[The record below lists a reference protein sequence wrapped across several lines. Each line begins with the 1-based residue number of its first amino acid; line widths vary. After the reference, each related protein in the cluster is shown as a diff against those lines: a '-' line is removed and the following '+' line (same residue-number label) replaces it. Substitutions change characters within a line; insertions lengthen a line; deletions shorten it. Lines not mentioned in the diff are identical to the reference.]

1 MAAAPAAQWTAIPD
15 FAQENAQRV
24 ADSRTA
30 ISNVKVACVPRELG
44 DRNERLR
51 DRTRAVWAALGAM
64 RGVRSVSGKLML
76 VVLLTTAIALLVA
89 GAALLFHDLT
99 ENRQAWAADL
109 ATEGGILALST
120 APALAFDDRE
130 TAAQNL
136 AALQARPSV
145 RAAALY
151 TPDGRLY
158 ASYAQRGEGQ
168 APATAPAMHSGVHV
182 NGERVELVQ
191 PIIQNGEVLGSIYLR
206 ARYDVV
212 GRVRAYL
219 GILSVVMCL
228 SLAVALLLS
237 SWLQSV
243 ITRPMESMANVARQ
257 IVNRR
262 DYALRAVKT
271 TGDEIG
277 VVVDAFNNMLD
288 EVQSRAGDLERANA
302 ALQDEVHVRL
312 GAEAA
317 LAHASVRLQS
327 MMGAAEIGGWVW
339 DLRSNE
345 VTVDRNFAVLYGRSD
360 ENELRGD
367 PSVYRRQVHPDDL
380 AIVQA
385 ADAVAKKTGILE
397 SIEYR
402 IIRPD
407 GSVRWVTSRGRAQLN
422 EAGEPVLLPGLV
434 IDITAR
440 KRAEQA
446 LRDSEKLYRA
456 VGESIDYGV
465 WVCDA
470 AGRNVYA
477 SESFLRL
484 TGLTQRECSEFGW
497 TNAVHP
503 DELAATISAWKE
515 CVQTGAPWY
524 REHRVRG
531 VDGRYH
537 PILAQGVPIRDDQG
551 RITGWAGINLDISRV
566 KHTEEALRE
575 ADRRKDEFLA
585 TLAHELRNPLAPI
598 RHAVRI
604 LDTAAADDAQRRWGR
619 EVIAR
624 QVRHMAWL
632 LDDLLDVSR
641 ITRGQLDLKKDYVD
655 LQSIVDMAVETAR
668 PLIEAKRHVLS
679 IDLPPAA
686 VRLEVDP
693 LRLSQ
698 VISNLL
704 TNAAK
709 YTDAGGQIALAARLN
724 ADELLISVKDTGI
737 GLSPGTIPGL
747 FTMFSQVNS
756 AIDRAEGGLGIG
768 LALVKGL
775 VELHGGEVAASSEGL
790 GRGSEFLVRLPH
802 AVAKPQAASSLGAHP
817 PLGAAN
823 GGARARLLVAD
834 DNRDAATTLATVLEM
849 SGYEVHTAYSGAEA
863 LEAGVHFQPQA
874 VLLDIGMPGMT
885 GYETARRIRL
895 EAWGRRVILIAVTGW
910 GQDED
915 KRKAQVA
922 GFDHHLTKPVDP
934 EEIERLLG
942 AALASRGAPA
952 EFSARRVARDDIVE
966 GPPPGEIDSLRPQ

>member
-1 MAAAPAAQWTAIPD
+1 
-15 FAQENAQRV
+15 
-24 ADSRTA
+24 
-30 ISNVKVACVPRELG
+30 VPRQVTHH
-44 DRNERLR
+44 NERLR
-51 DRTRAVWAALGAM
+51 DWLRAVWAAVTAL
-64 RGVRSVSGKLML
+64 RHVRRSVSGKLMM
-76 VVLLTTAIALLVA
+76 VVLLTTAIAFLVA

-99 ENRQAWAADL
+99 ENRRAWAADL
-109 ATEGGILALST
+109 ATEGSILALST
-120 APALAFDDRE
+120 APALAFDDRD
-130 TAAQNL
+130 AAAHNL
-136 AALQARPSV
+136 AGLQARPSV

-158 ASYAQRGEGQ
+158 ASYAQRGEQQ
-168 APATAPAMHSGVHV
+168 APAVAPAMQNGAHI
-182 NGERVELVQ
+182 NGERVELVE
-191 PIIQNGEVLGSIYLR
+191 PVIQNGELLGAIYLR

-212 GRVRAYL
+212 GRVKAYL
-219 GILSVVMCL
+219 GILATVMCL
-228 SLAVALLLS
+228 SLVIAFVLA

-262 DYALRAVKT
+262 DYALRALKT

-288 EVQSRAGDLERANA
+288 EVQSRAGALEQANA
-302 ALQDEVHVRL
+302 ALQQEVEVRHE
-312 GAEAA
+312 AEAA
-317 LAHASVRLQS
+317 LARASVRLQS

-339 DLRSNE
+339 DLRTNE

-367 PSVYRRQVHPDDL
+367 PAVHRRQIHPDDL
-380 AIVQA
+380 ALVEA
-385 ADAVAKKTGILE
+385 ADNVAKRTGLLD

-402 IIRPD
+402 VIRPD
-407 GSVRWVTSRGRAQLN
+407 GSMRWVTSRGRAQLN

-484 TGLTQRECSEFGW
+484 TGVTQRECSELGW
-497 TNAVHP
+497 TNSLHP
-503 DELAATISAWKE
+503 EELQATMSAWTE
-515 CVQTGAPWY
+515 CVRSGASWY

-531 VDGRYH
+531 VDGRYY

-604 LDTAAADDAQRRWGR
+604 LDTAAADEEQRRWGR

-668 PLIEAKRHVLS
+668 PLIEAKRHALS
-679 IDLPPAA
+679 IKLPPGG

-709 YTDAGGQIALAARLN
+709 YTDPGGQIKLAAQLTG
-724 ADELLISVKDTGI
+724 DELAISVKDTGI

-775 VELHGGEVAASSEGL
+775 VALHGGEVSAASEGL

-802 AVAKPQAASSLGAHP
+802 AIAIAQSGPSSAAHP
-817 PLGAAN
+817 GLRAVNGA
-823 GGARARLLVAD
+823 ARARLLVAD

-863 LEAGVHFQPQA
+863 LEAGAHFQPQA

-895 EAWGRRVILIAVTGW
+895 EAWGRRVILVAVTGW
-910 GQDED
+910 GQDDD
-915 KRKAQVA
+915 KRKAQAA

-934 EEIERLLG
+934 DEIERLLK
-942 AALASRGAPA
+942 AALASAAAAP
-952 EFSARRVARDDIVE
+952 EFTSHSVARDDRID
-966 GPPPGEIDSLRPQ
+966 GAPPRAGLGSTGQTFEKPAAESG